1 VSTSTDAPIAAAP
14 ARSRWP
20 RWLWL
25 ANGIALV
32 GCLGLAA
39 NTLSLRYE
47 RDVSRMVFND
57 NLQLLD
63 VLRRRA
69 GLAEDSLARLIAA
82 TPGAPVDRPYLV
94 VSIADHRLWYRQ
106 GDSILFTAE
115 VATGSGRVLER
126 TEGDAHWRFET
137 PRGRLQVVSRDTAP
151 VWIPPDWHYVEEAA
165 RRGLGVTR
173 LRRGERIPTPD
184 GAWITV
190 VGSDVVKQDAEGRIT
205 PFSVEEGRE
214 LVSGGNMII
223 PPFGTR
229 QRKYFGVLGTHR
241 LNIGD
246 GYALHGT
253 NKPETI
259 GQSVSHG
266 CIRLRNEDISRLYS
280 MVTIGTPVFIY

>member
-1 VSTSTDAPIAAAP
+1 MG
-14 ARSRWP
+14 
-20 RWLWL
+20 RWLLL
-25 ANGIALV
+25 ANAIALV
-32 GCLGLAA
+32 GCIGLAA

-69 GLAEDSLARLIAA
+69 GIADDSLARALAA
-82 TPGAPVDRPYLV
+82 TPGHPVDRPYLV
-94 VSIADHRLWYRQ
+94 ISIADHRLWYRQ
-106 GDSILFTAE
+106 GDSVLFTAA

-126 TEGDAHWRFET
+126 VDGDAHWRFET
-137 PRGRLQVVSRDTAP
+137 PRGRLQVVAKDTAP

-165 RRGLGVTR
+165 RRGLGVVR
-173 LRRGERIPTPD
+173 LQRGERIPTPD

-229 QRKYFGVLGTHR
+229 QRKYLGVLGTHR
-241 LNIGD
+241 LSIGD

-266 CIRLRNEDISRLYS
+266 CVRLRNEDIAKLYA